1 MGDTIAQ
8 TGFENVSKTSNDLLL
23 AGVNTPQSDE
33 DSLKLKELMKLCT
46 NLQNR
51 VIDLEKTKTS
61 QAHEITSL
69 KRRVKRLEKK
79 GGSRTYELKRLY
91 KVGLSRRV
99 ESSYKEDMF
108 TVQDLVGD
116 EVVVKREV
124 AIKVASTIPVSA
136 ATTTAH
142 GATTTTTVITNDE
155 ITLAKAVVEL
165 KSTELEQESI
175 KKQKVDEDNETT
187 ELQRLIEVVHDKEE
201 VAINDIPLV
210 TKPPSIVDWKIHKEG
225 KKSYYQIIRADGSS
239 KIANKLK
246 WNNKEA
252 NRAEEKSK
260 SDVNEIYNETTN
272 FISNAT
278 SSSKRKGGVRNKYYT
293 SGLGHKTKKEW
304 VKELNY
310 KHRINFL
317 ALQETKMDCISHM
330 DVKYLW
336 GNSNFDFVASDSLG
350 NSGGI
355 LYIWEASIFK
365 KDGATIS
372 DNFIAIYGTWL
383 ARNVKILLVAVYAP
397 QQPGSKR
404 ALWDFLSN
412 LVRRWNGEAII
423 MGDFNDVRTM
433 DERLD
438 VQVGK
443 ALCLDRH
450 LSDHRPILLREVLS
464 DFGPTPFRFYQS
476 WLRMEGFDSMV
487 EHAWLSFSHSDSN
500 AMVRFKK
507 KLQDL
512 KSIIRLWVKDKKFH
526 LHNAKNSL
534 QNDLISIDKDLERG
548 NVSDDI
554 LLNRMDL
561 NRRLQD
567 IKLLEVKDLVQ
578 KSKIKW
584 AIEGDENS
592 KFFHGIINKKRS
604 QLSIR
609 GVFVEGTW
617 CTDPSIVKE
626 AFKNHFEVRFQQP
639 CHDRLKLNAPFHNR
653 LSSDQVDELDRAV
666 SRDEIRR
673 AVWNCGENKSPGP
686 DGYTFEFFRKYWSLV
701 GADFCDA
708 VDYFFKSG
716 TFPRGCNSSFIALI
730 PKVNDAKF
738 VNDFRPI
745 SLIGCVYK
753 VITKVLANRLATVIS
768 DLVSET
774 QSAFVANRQ
783 ILDGPFI
790 LNEMLNWCKRKK
802 KQAMFFKVDFA
813 KAYDSVRWDYLL
825 DILHAFGFGPNW
837 CRWIRGTF
845 TSSMASILVN
855 GSPTSEFPFCC
866 GLKQGDPLAPYLF
879 ILIMESLH
887 ISFSRVVDDGLF
899 KGFQLHGSVNI
910 SHLFYADDAMF
921 IGEWSEQNLHN
932 IVKVLNCF
940 HLASGLKINIAKSQ
954 VLGVGVS
961 QNVVVQA
968 ANRIGCAVLNT
979 PFRYL
984 GVTVGECMSRKSA
997 WVGLVNKLQ
1006 ARLSKWKVKTLSIGG
1021 RLTLLKS
1028 VLGASPI
1035 YYMSIFKVPKGV
1047 LKTMESIRSKF
1058 FNGVD
1063 SSDRKISWVAWDNVL
1078 ASKLNGGLG
1087 VSSFFALNRALLL
1100 KWVWRFISG
1109 DGSLWCKVIQAI
1121 YGSKF
1126 DLHVTDQPSI
1136 WCSILRE
1143 VKSLK
1148 DSGFDFSSHCKK
1160 RIGDGSCTSFWYDI
1174 WLADAPLCVQFPR
1187 LFALEL
1193 DKEIVVANKMGASS
1207 VSASFRRD
1215 VRDGAER
1222 QQWDDLSS
1230 IMNSVVLS
1238 SSKDRWTCDL
1248 SGDGEFK
1255 VKVIRNFI
1263 DDLFLPSSDVET
1275 RWVKF
1280 IPIKVNVFSWRARR
1294 DRLPTRVNLSRR
1306 GVLLDSHLCPL
1317 CNAAMEDVQ
1326 HVFFRCD
1333 VARVVLRKICRW
1345 WDLDWQ
1351 EICSF
1356 SDWDAW
1362 FLSFRL
1368 SSRLKSILEGVF
1380 YVAWWRIWRLRN

>member
-1 MGDTIAQ
+1 MSST
-8 TGFENVSKTSNDLLL
+8 
-23 AGVNTPQSDE
+23 
-33 DSLKLKELMKLCT
+33 
-46 NLQNR
+46 R
-51 VIDLEKTKTS
+51 VCFM
-61 QAHEITSL
+61 Q
-69 KRRVKRLEKK
+69 
-79 GGSRTYELKRLY
+79 
-91 KVGLSRRV
+91 
-99 ESSYKEDMF
+99 
-108 TVQDLVGD
+108 
-116 EVVVKREV
+116 
-124 AIKVASTIPVSA
+124 
-136 ATTTAH
+136 
-142 GATTTTTVITNDE
+142 
-155 ITLAKAVVEL
+155 
-165 KSTELEQESI
+165 
-175 KKQKVDEDNETT
+175 
-187 ELQRLIEVVHDKEE
+187 
-201 VAINDIPLV
+201 
-210 TKPPSIVDWKIHKEG
+210 
-225 KKSYYQIIRADGSS
+225 
-239 KIANKLK
+239 
-246 WNNKEA
+246 
-252 NRAEEKSK
+252 
-260 SDVNEIYNETTN
+260 
-272 FISNAT
+272 
-278 SSSKRKGGVRNKYYT
+278 
-293 SGLGHKTKKEW
+293 
-304 VKELNY
+304 
-310 KHRINFL
+310 
-317 ALQETKMDCISHM
+317 
-330 DVKYLW
+330 
-336 GNSNFDFVASDSLG
+336 
-350 NSGGI
+350 
-355 LYIWEASIFK
+355 
-365 KDGATIS
+365 
-372 DNFIAIYGTWL
+372 
-383 ARNVKILLVAVYAP
+383 
-397 QQPGSKR
+397 
-404 ALWDFLSN
+404 
-412 LVRRWNGEAII
+412 
-423 MGDFNDVRTM
+423 
-433 DERLD
+433 
-438 VQVGK
+438 
-443 ALCLDRH
+443 
-450 LSDHRPILLREVLS
+450 
-464 DFGPTPFRFYQS
+464 
-476 WLRMEGFDSMV
+476 
-487 EHAWLSFSHSDSN
+487 
-500 AMVRFKK
+500 
-507 KLQDL
+507 
-512 KSIIRLWVKDKKFH
+512 
-526 LHNAKNSL
+526 
-534 QNDLISIDKDLERG
+534 
-548 NVSDDI
+548 
-554 LLNRMDL
+554 
-561 NRRLQD
+561 
-567 IKLLEVKDLVQ
+567 
-578 KSKIKW
+578 
-584 AIEGDENS
+584 
-592 KFFHGIINKKRS
+592 
-604 QLSIR
+604 
-609 GVFVEGTW
+609 
-617 CTDPSIVKE
+617 
-626 AFKNHFEVRFQQP
+626 
-639 CHDRLKLNAPFHNR
+639 
-653 LSSDQVDELDRAV
+653 
-666 SRDEIRR
+666 
-673 AVWNCGENKSPGP
+673 
-686 DGYTFEFFRKYWSLV
+686 KYWSLV

-790 LNEMLNWCKRKK
+790 LNEVLNWCKRKR

-1263 DDLFLPSSDVET
+1263 DDLFLPSSDVAT

-1380 YVAWWRIWRLRN
+1380 YVAWWRIWRLRNQLVFDASPPNRSTIFDDIVRVSLVATVAEKVEAHKSFHKKDVSKPRVKTGKQAMAVFKESNSPALNFGSENSILAREFNPWKIKEMQKEEFHQNPKKTYKCGFPTSAYCKTNRSKDMMAHCSTGVRCAVGVECFERQKNSRSHGDKSLAWCSGVMTIQIVSVECVQDEELGWSEKEQLLEIGVLDLGMIEYGWSDRITVRACFVSAGCYTYYREYSDGHTSVRCEQDSNYGVDGGMGGVDTRQASSRHMVGVWSILLSLRQMADTYEQLMIRIVGVNVAMYWVGNGVRKGWAHNSLIDNGKISTHSRAMSTVGRTESIVDGVGDTWGCVSHYTYTVYGEIVREGVVTREMMVGVETLLRIGASGYGLIMSDFVK

>member
-1 MGDTIAQ
+1 MG
-8 TGFENVSKTSNDLLL
+8 NRRRMRSVSD
-23 AGVNTPQSDE
+23 P
-33 DSLKLKELMKLCT
+33 
-46 NLQNR
+46 
-51 VIDLEKTKTS
+51 I
-61 QAHEITSL
+61 
-69 KRRVKRLEKK
+69 
-79 GGSRTYELKRLY
+79 
-91 KVGLSRRV
+91 
-99 ESSYKEDMF
+99 
-108 TVQDLVGD
+108 
-116 EVVVKREV
+116 
-124 AIKVASTIPVSA
+124 
-136 ATTTAH
+136 
-142 GATTTTTVITNDE
+142 
-155 ITLAKAVVEL
+155 
-165 KSTELEQESI
+165 
-175 KKQKVDEDNETT
+175 
-187 ELQRLIEVVHDKEE
+187 
-201 VAINDIPLV
+201 
-210 TKPPSIVDWKIHKEG
+210 
-225 KKSYYQIIRADGSS
+225 
-239 KIANKLK
+239 
-246 WNNKEA
+246 
-252 NRAEEKSK
+252 
-260 SDVNEIYNETTN
+260 
-272 FISNAT
+272 
-278 SSSKRKGGVRNKYYT
+278 
-293 SGLGHKTKKEW
+293 
-304 VKELNY
+304 
-310 KHRINFL
+310 
-317 ALQETKMDCISHM
+317 
-330 DVKYLW
+330 
-336 GNSNFDFVASDSLG
+336 
-350 NSGGI
+350 
-355 LYIWEASIFK
+355 
-365 KDGATIS
+365 
-372 DNFIAIYGTWL
+372 
-383 ARNVKILLVAVYAP
+383 
-397 QQPGSKR
+397 
-404 ALWDFLSN
+404 
-412 LVRRWNGEAII
+412 LVRSP
-423 MGDFNDVRTM
+423 
-433 DERLD
+433 L
-438 VQVGK
+438 
-443 ALCLDRH
+443 
-450 LSDHRPILLREVLS
+450 
-464 DFGPTPFRFYQS
+464 
-476 WLRMEGFDSMV
+476 
-487 EHAWLSFSHSDSN
+487 
-500 AMVRFKK
+500 
-507 KLQDL
+507 
-512 KSIIRLWVKDKKFH
+512 
-526 LHNAKNSL
+526 
-534 QNDLISIDKDLERG
+534 
-548 NVSDDI
+548 
-554 LLNRMDL
+554 
-561 NRRLQD
+561 
-567 IKLLEVKDLVQ
+567 
-578 KSKIKW
+578 
-584 AIEGDENS
+584 
-592 KFFHGIINKKRS
+592 
-604 QLSIR
+604 
-609 GVFVEGTW
+609 
-617 CTDPSIVKE
+617 
-626 AFKNHFEVRFQQP
+626 KNHYRKYRFQQP

-673 AVWNCGENKSPGP
+673 AVWNCGENKSPVSQAPMAYQFDWMRFKGSGEINP
-686 DGYTFEFFRKYWSLV
+686 SDRSSQSV
-701 GADFCDA
+701 MDFKGRIWR
-708 VDYFFKSG
+708 V
-716 TFPRGCNSSFIALI
+716 
-730 PKVNDAKF
+730 
-738 VNDFRPI
+738 
-745 SLIGCVYK
+745 
-753 VITKVLANRLATVIS
+753 
-768 DLVSET
+768 
-774 QSAFVANRQ
+774 
-783 ILDGPFI
+783 
-790 LNEMLNWCKRKK
+790 
-802 KQAMFFKVDFA
+802 
-813 KAYDSVRWDYLL
+813 
-825 DILHAFGFGPNW
+825 
-837 CRWIRGTF
+837 
-845 TSSMASILVN
+845 
-855 GSPTSEFPFCC
+855 
-866 GLKQGDPLAPYLF
+866 GDPLAPYLF

-1230 IMNSVVLS
+1230 ILNSVVLS

-1380 YVAWWRIWRLRN
+1380 YVAWWRIWRLRNQLVFDASPPNRSTIFDDICWSLDPSGCFKVNTHLDKQLADSSLDPQLRWNSWVPRKVWSWWRFDTTISIPALSFPDIATGKIGNLGNENS

>member
-1 MGDTIAQ
+1 MG
-8 TGFENVSKTSNDLLL
+8 G
-23 AGVNTPQSDE
+23 GV
-33 DSLKLKELMKLCT
+33 M
-46 NLQNR
+46 
-51 VIDLEKTKTS
+51 
-61 QAHEITSL
+61 
-69 KRRVKRLEKK
+69 
-79 GGSRTYELKRLY
+79 
-91 KVGLSRRV
+91 
-99 ESSYKEDMF
+99 
-108 TVQDLVGD
+108 
-116 EVVVKREV
+116 VVVVGGVGGIEGCERSVKEV
-124 AIKVASTIPVSA
+124 FIVGGEGDSSPRYGEKGEDEGLEDVDEEVPLVDGVLI
-136 ATTTAH
+136 
-142 GATTTTTVITNDE
+142 GALSSIDE
-155 ITLAKAVVEL
+155 IGLVFGEGVFSSFVK
-165 KSTELEQESI
+165 SI
-175 KKQKVDEDNETT
+175 KIDFGGMKISFSFLHGGREKDE
-187 ELQRLIEVVHDKEE
+187 EE
-201 VAINDIPLV
+201 
-210 TKPPSIVDWKIHKEG
+210 
-225 KKSYYQIIRADGSS
+225 
-239 KIANKLK
+239 
-246 WNNKEA
+246 
-252 NRAEEKSK
+252 
-260 SDVNEIYNETTN
+260 
-272 FISNAT
+272 
-278 SSSKRKGGVRNKYYT
+278 
-293 SGLGHKTKKEW
+293 
-304 VKELNY
+304 
-310 KHRINFL
+310 
-317 ALQETKMDCISHM
+317 
-330 DVKYLW
+330 
-336 GNSNFDFVASDSLG
+336 
-350 NSGGI
+350 
-355 LYIWEASIFK
+355 
-365 KDGATIS
+365 
-372 DNFIAIYGTWL
+372 
-383 ARNVKILLVAVYAP
+383 
-397 QQPGSKR
+397 
-404 ALWDFLSN
+404 
-412 LVRRWNGEAII
+412 I
-423 MGDFNDVRTM
+423 MGNGVEFD
-433 DERLD
+433 
-438 VQVGK
+438 K

-1263 DDLFLPSSDVET
+1263 DDLFLPSSDVAT

-1368 SSRLKSILEGVF
+1368 SSRLKSILEE
-1380 YVAWWRIWRLRN
+1380 YVDDQILIPKCASVVICRFPQFPQFPCKPIADEEEDSKTSIAEDKQLYGTELLVEALCVVWPGMSGLNHQRAMYAIDARFLVGHFIQHCPTKGDPNFDIRRVIPPIGIPKSMLKATADEVHAMTNGSVMKPNFASFEMEMEERCSWSIHKILVRVNKRCIRTAQVITAGF

>member
-1 MGDTIAQ
+1 IPLHVWSRETFAKIGNKWGEALDIEDNFGSSFARKRLCILTKQPESILEKFKVIFKGKVFVARAKELFTWNPSFLEPKESVYTSDDESKHGAKILNDGAQNSDVESDDECNVDGVSETIFSDNVDECNVDGHGKETDKHQ
-8 TGFENVSKTSNDLLL
+8 SEDPFGFYDLLNKLPAKGVRDASTSLSHPPGFTPKTSVTHANVGEICED
-23 AGVNTPQSDE
+23 GPTNGEDMVNMPRVDAKVMDHSQE
-33 DSLKLKELMKLCT
+33 VHDSSNGESVSSFSHKVH
-46 NLQNR
+46 N
-51 VIDLEKTKTS
+51 
-61 QAHEITSL
+61 
-69 KRRVKRLEKK
+69 
-79 GGSRTYELKRLY
+79 GGSILDILDDMVR
-91 KVGLSRRV
+91 VGHSMGYNL
-99 ESSYKEDMF
+99 
-108 TVQDLVGD
+108 
-116 EVVVKREV
+116 
-124 AIKVASTIPVSA
+124 
-136 ATTTAH
+136 
-142 GATTTTTVITNDE
+142 
-155 ITLAKAVVEL
+155 
-165 KSTELEQESI
+165 
-175 KKQKVDEDNETT
+175 
-187 ELQRLIEVVHDKEE
+187 
-201 VAINDIPLV
+201 
-210 TKPPSIVDWKIHKEG
+210 
-225 KKSYYQIIRADGSS
+225 DGC
-239 KIANKLK
+239 
-246 WNNKEA
+246 
-252 NRAEEKSK
+252 
-260 SDVNEIYNETTN
+260 
-272 FISNAT
+272 
-278 SSSKRKGGVRNKYYT
+278 
-293 SGLGHKTKKEW
+293 LGHKTKKEW
-304 VKELNY
+304 VKELNC

-330 DVKYLW
+330 DVKSLW

-355 LYIWEASIFK
+355 LCIWEASIFK

-383 ARNVKILLVAVYAP
+383 PRNVKILLVAVYAP

-423 MGDFNDVRTM
+423 IGDFNDVRTM
-433 DERLD
+433 DERLGSSFNVSSARCFDRFIVSSGLVD
-438 VQVGK
+438 VKLEGYSFTWSHPSASKMSKLDRFLVTEGIISLYPSIS

-487 EHAWLSFSHSDSN
+487 EHAWLSFSHSDSMLWLGSEVM
-500 AMVRFKK
+500 AGHLSLLFVYG
-507 KLQDL
+507 L
-512 KSIIRLWVKDKKFH
+512 KINKGWIL
-526 LHNAKNSL
+526 N
-534 QNDLISIDKDLERG
+534 EG
-548 NVSDDI
+548 CNV
-554 LLNRMDL
+554 LN
-561 NRRLQD
+561 
-567 IKLLEVKDLVQ
+567 LEVKDLVQ

-592 KFFHGIINKKRS
+592 KFFH
-604 QLSIR
+604 
-609 GVFVEGTW
+609 
-617 CTDPSIVKE
+617 
-626 AFKNHFEVRFQQP
+626 
-639 CHDRLKLNAPFHNR
+639 
-653 LSSDQVDELDRAV
+653 
-666 SRDEIRR
+666 
-673 AVWNCGENKSPGP
+673 
-686 DGYTFEFFRKYWSLV
+686 
-701 GADFCDA
+701 
-708 VDYFFKSG
+708 
-716 TFPRGCNSSFIALI
+716 
-730 PKVNDAKF
+730 VNDATF

-1207 VSASFRRD
+1207 VSASFR
-1215 VRDGAER
+1215 
-1222 QQWDDLSS
+1222 
-1230 IMNSVVLS
+1230 
-1238 SSKDRWTCDL
+1238 
-1248 SGDGEFK
+1248 
-1255 VKVIRNFI
+1255 
-1263 DDLFLPSSDVET
+1263 
-1275 RWVKF
+1275 
-1280 IPIKVNVFSWRARR
+1280 
-1294 DRLPTRVNLSRR
+1294 
-1306 GVLLDSHLCPL
+1306 
-1317 CNAAMEDVQ
+1317 
-1326 HVFFRCD
+1326 
-1333 VARVVLRKICRW
+1333 
-1345 WDLDWQ
+1345 
-1351 EICSF
+1351 
-1356 SDWDAW
+1356 
-1362 FLSFRL
+1362 
-1368 SSRLKSILEGVF
+1368 
-1380 YVAWWRIWRLRN
+1380 

>member
-1 MGDTIAQ
+1 
-8 TGFENVSKTSNDLLL
+8 
-23 AGVNTPQSDE
+23 
-33 DSLKLKELMKLCT
+33 
-46 NLQNR
+46 
-51 VIDLEKTKTS
+51 
-61 QAHEITSL
+61 
-69 KRRVKRLEKK
+69 
-79 GGSRTYELKRLY
+79 
-91 KVGLSRRV
+91 
-99 ESSYKEDMF
+99 
-108 TVQDLVGD
+108 
-116 EVVVKREV
+116 
-124 AIKVASTIPVSA
+124 
-136 ATTTAH
+136 
-142 GATTTTTVITNDE
+142 
-155 ITLAKAVVEL
+155 
-165 KSTELEQESI
+165 
-175 KKQKVDEDNETT
+175 
-187 ELQRLIEVVHDKEE
+187 
-201 VAINDIPLV
+201 
-210 TKPPSIVDWKIHKEG
+210 
-225 KKSYYQIIRADGSS
+225 
-239 KIANKLK
+239 
-246 WNNKEA
+246 
-252 NRAEEKSK
+252 
-260 SDVNEIYNETTN
+260 
-272 FISNAT
+272 
-278 SSSKRKGGVRNKYYT
+278 
-293 SGLGHKTKKEW
+293 
-304 VKELNY
+304 
-310 KHRINFL
+310 
-317 ALQETKMDCISHM
+317 
-330 DVKYLW
+330 
-336 GNSNFDFVASDSLG
+336 
-350 NSGGI
+350 
-355 LYIWEASIFK
+355 
-365 KDGATIS
+365 
-372 DNFIAIYGTWL
+372 
-383 ARNVKILLVAVYAP
+383 
-397 QQPGSKR
+397 
-404 ALWDFLSN
+404 
-412 LVRRWNGEAII
+412 
-423 MGDFNDVRTM
+423 
-433 DERLD
+433 
-438 VQVGK
+438 
-443 ALCLDRH
+443 
-450 LSDHRPILLREVLS
+450 
-464 DFGPTPFRFYQS
+464 
-476 WLRMEGFDSMV
+476 
-487 EHAWLSFSHSDSN
+487 
-500 AMVRFKK
+500 
-507 KLQDL
+507 
-512 KSIIRLWVKDKKFH
+512 
-526 LHNAKNSL
+526 
-534 QNDLISIDKDLERG
+534 
-548 NVSDDI
+548 
-554 LLNRMDL
+554 
-561 NRRLQD
+561 
-567 IKLLEVKDLVQ
+567 
-578 KSKIKW
+578 
-584 AIEGDENS
+584 
-592 KFFHGIINKKRS
+592 
-604 QLSIR
+604 
-609 GVFVEGTW
+609 
-617 CTDPSIVKE
+617 
-626 AFKNHFEVRFQQP
+626 
-639 CHDRLKLNAPFHNR
+639 
-653 LSSDQVDELDRAV
+653 
-666 SRDEIRR
+666 
-673 AVWNCGENKSPGP
+673 
-686 DGYTFEFFRKYWSLV
+686 
-701 GADFCDA
+701 
-708 VDYFFKSG
+708 
-716 TFPRGCNSSFIALI
+716 
-730 PKVNDAKF
+730 
-738 VNDFRPI
+738 
-745 SLIGCVYK
+745 
-753 VITKVLANRLATVIS
+753 
-768 DLVSET
+768 
-774 QSAFVANRQ
+774 
-783 ILDGPFI
+783 
-790 LNEMLNWCKRKK
+790 
-802 KQAMFFKVDFA
+802 
-813 KAYDSVRWDYLL
+813 
-825 DILHAFGFGPNW
+825 
-837 CRWIRGTF
+837 
-845 TSSMASILVN
+845 
-855 GSPTSEFPFCC
+855 
-866 GLKQGDPLAPYLF
+866 
-879 ILIMESLH
+879 MESLH

-961 QNVVVQA
+961 QNVVLQA

-1263 DDLFLPSSDVET
+1263 DDLFLPSSDVAT

-1380 YVAWWRIWRLRN
+1380 YVAWWRIWRLRNQLVFDASPPNRSTIFDDIVSCSLLVFFNKVAVQKKSERSSRMALFNRIVTAVTNHDPYFHNNIDYTGRKGISLLIKCTSAIRQLAYIVNASFLDEYMQISERSSRMALDHFFEVVMDIYGPEYLRKPTVTDIEKLYRHHEEKHKFLGMLGCLDCTNWEWFGCPYAFKGQFVRRGHGSNPFILLEAVVSQDL

>member
-1 MGDTIAQ
+1 
-8 TGFENVSKTSNDLLL
+8 
-23 AGVNTPQSDE
+23 
-33 DSLKLKELMKLCT
+33 
-46 NLQNR
+46 
-51 VIDLEKTKTS
+51 
-61 QAHEITSL
+61 
-69 KRRVKRLEKK
+69 
-79 GGSRTYELKRLY
+79 
-91 KVGLSRRV
+91 
-99 ESSYKEDMF
+99 
-108 TVQDLVGD
+108 
-116 EVVVKREV
+116 
-124 AIKVASTIPVSA
+124 
-136 ATTTAH
+136 
-142 GATTTTTVITNDE
+142 
-155 ITLAKAVVEL
+155 
-165 KSTELEQESI
+165 
-175 KKQKVDEDNETT
+175 
-187 ELQRLIEVVHDKEE
+187 
-201 VAINDIPLV
+201 
-210 TKPPSIVDWKIHKEG
+210 
-225 KKSYYQIIRADGSS
+225 
-239 KIANKLK
+239 
-246 WNNKEA
+246 
-252 NRAEEKSK
+252 
-260 SDVNEIYNETTN
+260 
-272 FISNAT
+272 
-278 SSSKRKGGVRNKYYT
+278 
-293 SGLGHKTKKEW
+293 
-304 VKELNY
+304 
-310 KHRINFL
+310 
-317 ALQETKMDCISHM
+317 
-330 DVKYLW
+330 
-336 GNSNFDFVASDSLG
+336 
-350 NSGGI
+350 
-355 LYIWEASIFK
+355 
-365 KDGATIS
+365 
-372 DNFIAIYGTWL
+372 
-383 ARNVKILLVAVYAP
+383 
-397 QQPGSKR
+397 
-404 ALWDFLSN
+404 
-412 LVRRWNGEAII
+412 
-423 MGDFNDVRTM
+423 
-433 DERLD
+433 
-438 VQVGK
+438 
-443 ALCLDRH
+443 
-450 LSDHRPILLREVLS
+450 
-464 DFGPTPFRFYQS
+464 
-476 WLRMEGFDSMV
+476 
-487 EHAWLSFSHSDSN
+487 
-500 AMVRFKK
+500 
-507 KLQDL
+507 
-512 KSIIRLWVKDKKFH
+512 
-526 LHNAKNSL
+526 
-534 QNDLISIDKDLERG
+534 
-548 NVSDDI
+548 
-554 LLNRMDL
+554 MDL

-639 CHDRLKLNAPFHNR
+639 CHDRLKFMLLL
-653 LSSDQVDELDRAV
+653 LSVLLFGS
-666 SRDEIRR
+666 
-673 AVWNCGENKSPGP
+673 G
-686 DGYTFEFFRKYWSLV
+686 V
-701 GADFCDA
+701 GWIGQ
-708 VDYFFKSG
+708 YRG
-716 TFPRGCNSSFIALI
+716 T
-730 PKVNDAKF
+730 KF
-738 VNDFRPI
+738 VGLFGTVARI
-745 SLIGCVYK
+745 SLLAPMVIRLNFLESIG
-753 VITKVLANRLATVIS
+753 VL
-768 DLVSET
+768 
-774 QSAFVANRQ
+774 
-783 ILDGPFI
+783 
-790 LNEMLNWCKRKK
+790 
-802 KQAMFFKVDFA
+802 
-813 KAYDSVRWDYLL
+813 
-825 DILHAFGFGPNW
+825 
-837 CRWIRGTF
+837 WIRGTF

-887 ISFSRVVDDGLF
+887 ISFSRVVDDGLRR
-899 KGFQLHGSVNI
+899 
-910 SHLFYADDAMF
+910 
-921 IGEWSEQNLHN
+921 
-932 IVKVLNCF
+932 
-940 HLASGLKINIAKSQ
+940 
-954 VLGVGVS
+954 
-961 QNVVVQA
+961 
-968 ANRIGCAVLNT
+968 NRIGCAVLNT

-1263 DDLFLPSSDVET
+1263 DDLFLPSSDVAT

-1380 YVAWWRIWRLRN
+1380 YVAWWRIWRLRNQLVFDASPPNRSTIFDDIVSLKGISEYVGQQSMEGEIGDKASSSTSSKQHSLAIVTQHQNSRNALLAEGVIEPTLVMLKVNFIFSELLTIHVFSAANIVLIIYMVGLPSLDVVIEDFVVYDVSDLYTIIFCEGYQIAKGIPTHSLNQVLKEIISSANGMSLVINGVKRPMPLLRILKVELYPTLLYEAQSFKLRNNWIQALVEKDPVRFQVLQVQGHKIELLVGTDTRDGIGTTRTINWCGCLVQYPHPAVHALGFLPEEGHGD